1 MYGESYPAAAQRSGP
16 PSTAVIDQQ
25 YCLSY
30 PVDLTIV
37 RKMLTLS
44 KGNFEVKD
52 ANGNL
57 MFKVNGD
64 KVLSGLNGRSVGVV
78 QSMHSGSLVPAK
90 RRNCSDAN
98 PPTPKHSLTE
108 HMAYDDFEGRGSTPS
123 PFAGRYCGW
132 GSTSWA
138 NRRVDAMVEVDTLVQ
153 STLRSGRHLSG
164 SMHGLRS
171 TIRPVGHWT
180 THGIWQV
187 FRGEST
193 KANDLL
199 FSVKRPSILQMKTKL
214 HVFLASNTAEELC
227 DFKIE
232 SSWFERSCVVYLGN
246 SNNIIAQMKK
256 NCNARCI
263 LTGKDSF
270 SVTVYPNIDYAFVV
284 VLVVLLEEINTVRRG
299 NSGGP

>member
-1 MYGESYPAAAQRSGP
+1 MYGESYPAAAQSSCP
-16 PSTAVIDQQ
+16 PTMAVIGQQ

-57 MFKVNGD
+57 MFKVNGKLFCLHD
-64 KVLSGLNGRSVGVV
+64 QHTL
-78 QSMHSGSLVPAK
+78 
-90 RRNCSDAN
+90 
-98 PPTPKHSLTE
+98 
-108 HMAYDDFEGRGSTPS
+108 
-123 PFAGRYCGW
+123 
-132 GSTSWA
+132 
-138 NRRVDAMVEVDTLVQ
+138 VDAAGKTIVTFRRKIF
-153 STLRSGRHLSG
+153 SAHGR
-164 SMHGLRS
+164 
-171 TIRPVGHWT
+171 
-180 THGIWQV
+180 WQV

-193 KANDLL
+193 KPNDLL
-199 FSVKRPSILQMKTKL
+199 FSVKRSSILQMKTKL

-232 SSWFERSCVVYLGN
+232 SSWFERSCVVYSRN

-263 LTGKDSF
+263 LMGKDLF
-270 SVTVYPNIDYAFVV
+270 GVTVCPNIDYAFVV
-284 VLVVLLEEINTVRRG
+284 VLVVLLEEINTVRPG